1 MPDLNLSLSPVG
13 EDKRKD
19 HGSFTGATVRN
30 VYVIGVGM
38 TQFGKHLNRSLRALG
53 FEACLNALRD
63 AGVRPK
69 EIEAGYCGNA
79 LAPSLQGETG
89 VGQNVFWEV
98 GINGI
103 PIVNTENACAS
114 GSTALREG
122 WMAVAG
128 GFHDMAIVAG
138 VEKTVMPKGTML
150 NVGGAEMETQLG
162 DVFPGYFALIA
173 RKHMERYGTTREQL
187 AKVSVK
193 NHFNGTLNPYA
204 QFQKPLTVEEVLN
217 SMMIADPLTLYS
229 CCPNSDGAAALIL
242 CTREKAK
249 KVRPRAVRIAASVL
263 TTGTYENQRDITGW
277 EVEQRAARKAYEM
290 ASLGPGDLEVVE
302 VHDAFTISE
311 IIHYEGLGLCPPGEG
326 GRLIGEGATDLN
338 GRIPVN
344 PSGGLLSKGH
354 PVGASGVA
362 QVVEIIW
369 QLRGE
374 AGKRQIRNA
383 RVGLAQIMGGNK
395 EGDTRAC
402 TVHILIK
409 D

>member
-1 MPDLNLSLSPVG
+1 MREVYII
-13 EDKRKD
+13 
-19 HGSFTGATVRN
+19 GA
-30 VYVIGVGM
+30 GM
-38 TQFGKHLNRSLRALG
+38 TQFGKHPDRGLRSLG

-63 AGVRPK
+63 AGITPK

-79 LAPSLQGETG
+79 LAPAIQGETG

-103 PIVNTENACAS
+103 PIVNIENACAS
-114 GSTALREG
+114 GSSALREG

-128 GFHDMAIVAG
+128 GFYDIVIVVG

-150 NVGGAEMETQLG
+150 NVGAGELETKLG
-162 DVFPGYFALIA
+162 DVFPGHFALIA
-173 RKHMERYGTTREQL
+173 KKHMERYGTTLEQL
-187 AKVSVK
+187 ARVSVK
-193 NHFNGTLNPYA
+193 NHFNGSLNSYA
-204 QFQKPLTVEEVLN
+204 QFQKLLTVEEILN
-217 SMMIADPLTLYS
+217 SPMIAEPLTLYS

-242 CTREKAK
+242 CNARKARK
-249 KVRPRAVRIAASVL
+249 MTTPKIKIVASVL
-263 TTGTYENQRDITGW
+263 TTGNYDNQRDITVW
-277 EVEQRAARKAYEM
+277 EVEQRAAEKAYQM
-290 ASLGPGDLEVVE
+290 ASLGPKDLDLVE

-311 IIHYEGLGLCPPGEG
+311 IIHYEGLGLCPLGEG
-326 GRLIGEGATDLN
+326 GRFIEQGTTELN

-344 PSGGLLSKGH
+344 PSGGLLAKGH

-362 QVVEIIW
+362 QVVEIVW

-374 AGKRQIRNA
+374 AGKRQVKNA

-402 TVHILIK
+402 TVHILVRHK
-409 D
+409 

>member
-1 MPDLNLSLSPVG
+1 VR
-13 EDKRKD
+13 EVYII
-19 HGSFTGATVRN
+19 GA
-30 VYVIGVGM
+30 GM
-38 TQFGKHLNRSLRALG
+38 TQFGKHPDRGLRSLG

-63 AGVRPK
+63 AGVTPK
-69 EIEAGYCGNA
+69 QIEAGFCGNA
-79 LAPSLQGETG
+79 LAPAIQGETG
-89 VGQNVFWEV
+89 VGQNIFWEV
-98 GINGI
+98 GINGV
-103 PIVNTENACAS
+103 PIVNLENACAS

-122 WMAVAG
+122 WMSVAA
-128 GFHDMAIVAG
+128 GFYDLVIVAG

-150 NVGGAEMETQLG
+150 NVGAGELETKLG

-173 RKHMERYGTTREQL
+173 KKHMERYGTTLEQL

-193 NHFNGTLNPYA
+193 NHFNGSLNPYA
-204 QFQKPLTVEEVLN
+204 QFQKLLTVEEVLN
-217 SMMIADPLTLYS
+217 SPVIAEPLTLYS

-242 CTREKAK
+242 CSASKARK
-249 KVRPRAVRIAASVL
+249 MTGRKVRIAASVL
-263 TTGTYENQRDITGW
+263 TTGTYDNQRDITNW
-277 EVEQRAARKAYEM
+277 EVEQRAAQKAYHVS
-290 ASLGPGDLEVVE
+290 SLGPEDLDVVE

-326 GRLIGEGATDLN
+326 GRLIEEGATELT
-338 GRIPVN
+338 GKIPVN
-344 PSGGLLSKGH
+344 SSGGLLSKGH

-374 AGKRQIRNA
+374 AGKRQVKKA
-383 RVGLAQIMGGNK
+383 CVGLAQIMGGNK

-402 TVHILIK
+402 TVHILVK

>member
-1 MPDLNLSLSPVG
+1 
-13 EDKRKD
+13 
-19 HGSFTGATVRN
+19 
-30 VYVIGVGM
+30 M
-38 TQFGKHLNRSLRALG
+38 TQFGKHPARSLRSLG

-63 AGVRPK
+63 AGVKPK
-69 EIEAGYCGNA
+69 EIQAGYCGNA
-79 LAPSLQGETG
+79 LASALQGETG
-89 VGQNVFWEV
+89 VGQNVFWEA
-98 GINGI
+98 GISGI
-103 PIVNTENACAS
+103 PIVNVENACAS

-122 WMAVAG
+122 WMAIAG
-128 GFHDMAIVAG
+128 GFYEMVIVAG

-150 NVGGAEMETQLG
+150 NVGAGDLETKLG

-173 RKHMERYGTTREQL
+173 KKHMEKYATTSEQL

-193 NHFNGTLNPYA
+193 NHFNGSLNPYA
-204 QFQKPLTVEEVLN
+204 QFQKLMTVEEVLN
-217 SMMIADPLTLYS
+217 SPMIADPLTLYS
-229 CCPNSDGAAALIL
+229 CCPNSDGSAALIL
-242 CTREKAK
+242 CSKEKTQNING
-249 KVRPRAVRIAASVL
+249 RPVRIAASIL
-263 TTGTYENQRDITGW
+263 TTGTYDNHRDITGW
-277 EVEQRAARKAYEM
+277 EVEQRAAQKAYEM
-290 ASLGPGDLEVVE
+290 ASLGPKDLNLVE

-311 IIHYEGLGLCPPGEG
+311 LIHYEGLGLCSLGEG
-326 GRLIGEGATDLN
+326 GRLIDQGVTELS

>member
-1 MPDLNLSLSPVG
+1 MNKWLVQES
-13 EDKRKD
+13 K
-19 HGSFTGATVRN
+19 GANVRD
-30 VYVIGVGM
+30 VYIIGVGM
-38 TQFGKHLNRSLRALG
+38 TQFGKHPNSSLRSLG

-63 AGVRPK
+63 ADITPK

-79 LAPSLQGETG
+79 LAPAIQGETG
-89 VGQNVFWEV
+89 VGQNTFWEV
-98 GINGI
+98 GINEV
-103 PIVNTENACAS
+103 PIVNIENACAS
-114 GSTALREG
+114 GSTALWEG
-122 WMAVAG
+122 WMAIAG
-128 GFHDMAIVAG
+128 GFYDMVIVAG

-150 NVGGAEMETQLG
+150 NVGAGELETKLG

-173 RKHMERYGTTREQL
+173 KKHMEKYGTTLQQL

-193 NHFNGTLNPYA
+193 NHFNGSLNPYA
-204 QFQKPLTVEEVLN
+204 QFQKLLTVEEVLN
-217 SMMIADPLTLYS
+217 SPMIADPITLYS

-242 CTREKAK
+242 CSRKKARK
-249 KVRPRAVRIAASVL
+249 ANARAVRVAASVL
-263 TTGTYENQRDITGW
+263 TTGVYENQRDITCW
-277 EVEQRAARKAYEM
+277 EVEQRAAQKAYQV
-290 ASLGPGDLEVVE
+290 SSIGPEDLDVVE

-311 IIHYEGLGLCPPGEG
+311 IIHYEGLGLCALGEG
-326 GRLIGEGATDLN
+326 GRLIDEGVTELG
-338 GRIPVN
+338 GRLPVN

-362 QVVEIIW
+362 QVVEIVW

-374 AGKRQIRNA
+374 ADKRQVKNA

-402 TVHILIK
+402 TVHILVK

>member
-1 MPDLNLSLSPVG
+1 M
-13 EDKRKD
+13 
-19 HGSFTGATVRN
+19 RN

-38 TQFGKHLNRSLRALG
+38 TQFGKHPNRSLRDLG
-53 FEACLNALRD
+53 CEACLNAIRD
-63 AGVRPK
+63 AGITPK

-79 LAPSLQGETG
+79 LALALQGETG

-103 PIVNTENACAS
+103 PIVNIENACAS
-114 GSTALREG
+114 GSTALREA
-122 WMAVAG
+122 WMAVTG
-128 GFHDMAIVAG
+128 GFYDMVIVAG

-150 NVGGAEMETQLG
+150 NVGAAELEIQLG
-162 DVFPGYFALIA
+162 EAFPAYFALIA
-173 RKHMERYGTTREQL
+173 QKHMEKYSTTKEQL

-204 QFQKPLTVEEVLN
+204 QFQKLMTVEEVL
-217 SMMIADPLTLYS
+217 SSPMIADPLTLYS

-242 CTREKAK
+242 CGQE
-249 KVRPRAVRIAASVL
+249 KVREMDVRPVRIAASVL
-263 TTGTYENQRDITGW
+263 KTGTYENQRDITNW
-277 EVEQRAARKAYEM
+277 EIEKRTTDEAYQM
-290 ASLGPGDLEVVE
+290 ASLGPDDLDVIE

-326 GRLIGEGATDLN
+326 GRLIDEGATELS

-362 QVVEIIW
+362 QVVEIVW
-369 QLRGE
+369 HLRGE
-374 AGKRQIRNA
+374 AGKRQVENA
-383 RVGLAQIMGGNK
+383 RIGLAQIMGGNK

-402 TVHILIK
+402 TAHIFIN
-409 D
+409 DYR

>member
-1 MPDLNLSLSPVG
+1 MREVYII
-13 EDKRKD
+13 
-19 HGSFTGATVRN
+19 GA
-30 VYVIGVGM
+30 GM
-38 TQFGKHLNRSLRALG
+38 TQFGKHPARSLRSLG

-63 AGVRPK
+63 AGVKPK
-69 EIEAGYCGNA
+69 EIQAGYCGNA
-79 LAPSLQGETG
+79 LASALQGETG
-89 VGQNVFWEV
+89 VGQNVFWEA
-98 GINGI
+98 GISGI
-103 PIVNTENACAS
+103 PIVNVENACAS

-122 WMAVAG
+122 WMAIAG
-128 GFHDMAIVAG
+128 GFYEMVIVAG

-150 NVGGAEMETQLG
+150 NVGAGDLETKLG

-173 RKHMERYGTTREQL
+173 KKHMEKYATTSEQL

-193 NHFNGTLNPYA
+193 NHFNGSLNPYA
-204 QFQKPLTVEEVLN
+204 QFQKLMTVEEVLN
-217 SMMIADPLTLYS
+217 SPMIADPLTLYS
-229 CCPNSDGAAALIL
+229 CCPNSDGSAALIL
-242 CTREKAK
+242 CSKEKTQNING
-249 KVRPRAVRIAASVL
+249 RPVRIAASIL
-263 TTGTYENQRDITGW
+263 TTGTYDNHRDITGW
-277 EVEQRAARKAYEM
+277 EVEQRAAQKAYEM
-290 ASLGPGDLEVVE
+290 ASLGPKDLNLVE

-311 IIHYEGLGLCPPGEG
+311 LIHYEGLGLCSLGEG
-326 GRLIGEGATDLN
+326 GRLIDQGVTELS

>member
-1 MPDLNLSLSPVG
+1 MR
-13 EDKRKD
+13 E
-19 HGSFTGATVRN
+19 

-38 TQFGKHLNRSLRALG
+38 TQFGKHPEKTLRELG
-53 FEACLNALRD
+53 REACLHAIQD
-63 AGVRPK
+63 AGITPK
-69 EIEAGYCGNA
+69 DIEAGYCGNA
-79 LAPSLQGETG
+79 LAPVIQGETG
-89 VGQNVFWEV
+89 VGQNVFWEA
-98 GINGI
+98 GINRI
-103 PIVNTENACAS
+103 PIVNVENACAS

-122 WMAVAG
+122 WMSVAG
-128 GFHDMAIVAG
+128 GFYDLVIVAG

-150 NVGGAEMETQLG
+150 NVGAAELETQLG
-162 DVFPGYFALIA
+162 EVFPGYFALIA
-173 RKHMERYGTTREQL
+173 QKHMERYGTTREQL

-204 QFQKPLTVEEVLN
+204 QFQKLLTIEAILN
-217 SMMIADPLTLYS
+217 SPMIADPLTLYS

-242 CTREKAK
+242 CSREKIRNING
-249 KVRPRAVRIAASVL
+249 RPARIAASVL
-263 TTGTYENQRDITGW
+263 TTGTYDHQRDITGW
-277 EVEQRAARKAYEM
+277 EVEQRAAQKAYQM
-290 ASLGPGDLEVVE
+290 ASLGPEDLNVVE

-326 GRLIGEGATDLN
+326 GRLIDEGATDLD

-362 QVVEIIW
+362 QVVEIVW

-374 AGKRQIRNA
+374 AGKRQVKNG